1 LTAKHYVTIREALDE
16 RDRANLRSDDL
27 IPLGIQ
33 GSPTE

>member
-1 LTAKHYVTIREALDE
+1 MTAKRYVAIREALDG

-33 GSPTE
+33 GSPAE